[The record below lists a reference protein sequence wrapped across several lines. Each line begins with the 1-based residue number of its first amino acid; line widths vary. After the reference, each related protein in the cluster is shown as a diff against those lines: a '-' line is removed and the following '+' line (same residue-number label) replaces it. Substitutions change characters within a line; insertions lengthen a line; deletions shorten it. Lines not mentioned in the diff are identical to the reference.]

1 MDENFNKFKKK
12 IMIEHL
18 IKSIIYS
25 VSLGLG
31 FTSVLFVIF
40 KRIPLI
46 LNFFVYLIIGAVIS
60 LIAFYLLYNAYK
72 PKDEEIAKRL
82 DKQFS
87 LHENVETMVK
97 FKNED
102 NAVVNVQRKMTSSKL
117 ERIPSKS
124 LPMKFAVTMFVG
136 VFVSLGM
143 CVGSFF
149 IPEKKVNA
157 DIVDSSSSSSE
168 NNSNTS
174 YDNQSSSSS
183 TSQES
188 ISDRIDK
195 IIEEVNSSSLDDKTK
210 DEIIDKLE
218 NLKDELPSSE
228 DKNQTIDNTKKEIDE
243 IIDKL
248 NSKNIIGE
256 KLSLSENENVKL
268 LGEGIKNIDKDKIKL
283 ALDNIKNEIKDNLSK
298 KELYYNEIDTALK
311 TSLLEGVSEDDE
323 LYQALNKF
331 INSLINA
338 DIELLDNI
346 FSTAYEDIL
355 KALEKQQSNEAIKN
369 KIDEELDALKPDD
382 SDSSDDGEKG
392 DQKDD
397 SKDDPNGDKKDD
409 SSVDGDQ
416 KDDDKGQGGKEDGK
430 TQYGSDDKVY
440 SKDGTSTEYGDVLD
454 DYYGDI
460 VNGENDGESPDDIG
474 DIIDD
479 YFSTL
484 YGNGGK

>member
-31 FTSVLFVIF
+31 ITSVLFVIF

-46 LNFFVYLIIGAVIS
+46 LNFFVYLIIGVVIS

-195 IIEEVNSSSLDDKTK
+195 IIEEVKSSSLDDKTK

-228 DKNQTIDNTKKEIDE
+228 DKNKTIDDTKKEIDE

-283 ALDNIKNEIKDNLSK
+283 ALDNIKNEI
-298 KELYYNEIDTALK
+298 DTALK
-311 TSLLEGVSEDDE
+311 ASLLEGVSEDDE

>member
-31 FTSVLFVIF
+31 ITSILFVIF

-46 LNFFVYLIIGAVIS
+46 LNFFVYLIIGLVIS

-149 IPEKKVNA
+149 VPEKKVNA

-168 NNSNTS
+168 ENSNTS

-228 DKNQTIDNTKKEIDE
+228 DKNQTIDDTKKEIDE

-311 TSLLEGVSEDDE
+311 ASLLEGVSEDDE

-338 DIELLDNI
+338 DIESLDNI

-355 KALEKQQSNEAIKN
+355 KALEKQQSNEEIKN

-392 DQKDD
+392 DQKDE
-397 SKDDPNGDKKDD
+397 
-409 SSVDGDQ
+409 
-416 KDDDKGQGGKEDGK
+416 DKGQGGKEDGK